1 MNKLNNKGSLGLTIL
16 ISLIVLSITGF
27 GLYYFYFNKK
37 TSSESD
43 KNTGNK
49 IVNQPNTPTFFTIE
63 DNENKYSLQF
73 NTNNIKFEN
82 TFPGSWGDQTSV
94 EMVDIK
100 SNINFGGSS
109 SYLYFTPSQ
118 SVPLMGESKTYY
130 WFQFYKNK
138 FNPKEH
144 WKYYLENNESNFK
157 YYEHEVNGMKA
168 YSTSGFGGRAWA
180 IVTVIVISDTY
191 YIEVGY
197 SPLIGVDISE
207 FEKENY
213 DLKSS
218 NVKESQLYFDII
230 NSVKKID

>member
-82 TFPGSWGDQTSV
+82 TLPGSSV
-94 EMVDIK
+94 EMVDIE
-100 SNINFGGSS
+100 SNIEFGGSS
-109 SYLYFTPSQ
+109 YFYFTPSQ

-130 WFQFYKNK
+130 WFLFYKNK

-144 WKYYLENNESNFK
+144 WKDYLENNESNFK

-168 YSTSGFGGRAWA
+168 YSTSGFRGRIWA
-180 IVTVIVISDTY
+180 IETVIVISDTY
-191 YIEVGY
+191 YIEIGY
-197 SPLIGVDISE
+197 GPHNYVDISE
-207 FEKENY
+207 FFEKENY
-213 DLKSS
+213 GLKSS
-218 NVKESQLYFDII
+218 NAKESQLYFDII